1 MISFLFLSFVS
12 GKLVTE
18 KPSDVNSIS
27 VTFNTTEKLNVVGI
41 DHPYVCAN
49 FDWWPDSK
57 CDYGNCSWVGNG
69 VNKIDFENKILIQ
82 VTELIVFWLLVKI
95 SLKAATALSQNVHG
109 LLRIGG
115 SLQDSVTYDFESK
128 KEHCG
133 DFLKLED
140 PSNIEDW
147 GKGCITKMKR
157 RQLIEF
163 GRKTNMKIIF
173 GLNVK
178 VGKTEKNH
186 NYTGKYSKCI
196 VYK

>member
-128 KEHCG
+128 EEHCG
-133 DFLKLED
+133 DFLELED

>member
-1 MISFLFLSFVS
+1 MKFEKKRNDLRKIEMISFLFLSLVH

-82 VTELIVFWLLVKI
+82 VTELIVF
-95 SLKAATALSQNVHG
+95 
-109 LLRIGG
+109 
-115 SLQDSVTYDFESK
+115 
-128 KEHCG
+128 
-133 DFLKLED
+133 
-140 PSNIEDW
+140 
-147 GKGCITKMKR
+147 
-157 RQLIEF
+157 
-163 GRKTNMKIIF
+163 
-173 GLNVK
+173 
-178 VGKTEKNH
+178 
-186 NYTGKYSKCI
+186 
-196 VYK
+196 